1 MKIELIGIGSGMR
14 ADLVRICND
23 VDRSWLSDR
32 MPEPYTE
39 KDADEW
45 IEYTGSREGSEG
57 FYRIITADGKAVGEV
72 SAEKDAETGEW
83 TVGYFVSRGY
93 CDKGIATEAL
103 RKMCTLVFSW
113 TDAERIGARVY
124 MPNGASVKV
133 LEKNGFVQ
141 GRLKAMTAPRGRV
154 VCCECLYVK
163 TRPE

>member
-1 MKIELIGIGSGMR
+1 MKVELVPITSDIK
-14 ADLVRICND
+14 DELVRICND
-23 VDRSWLSDR
+23 VDRTWLSDR
-32 MPEPYTE
+32 MPEPYTG

-57 FYRIITADGKAVGEV
+57 FYRMITADGKAVGEV
-72 SAEKDAETGEW
+72 SAEKDSETGEW

-93 CDKGIATEAL
+93 CGRGIATEAL
-103 RKMCTLVFSW
+103 QKMCTLVFSE

-124 MPNGASVKV
+124 LPNGASVKV
-133 LEKNGFVQ
+133 LGKNGFVQ
-141 GRLKAMTAPRGRV
+141 GRLKAATAPRGRV

>member
-1 MKIELIGIGSGMR
+1 MKVELVPITSDIK
-14 ADLVRICND
+14 DELVRICND
-23 VDRSWLSDR
+23 VDRTWLSDR
-32 MPEPYTE
+32 MPEPYME

-45 IEYTGSREGSEG
+45 IAYAGSREGSEG

-72 SAEKDAETGEW
+72 SVEKDPGTGEW

-103 RKMCTLVFSW
+103 GMMCGIVFSE
-113 TDAERIGARVY
+113 TDAERIGARVF

-141 GRLKAMTAPRGRV
+141 GRLKAVTAPRGRV

-163 TRPE
+163 RRPE